1 MRLAVLVA
9 TLLVALLSVSPARAH
24 AMRSVFVEVEEIEP
38 GHASLH
44 VRTSVPDPSLLVHAG
59 EGCEVSLGD
68 ARTEL
73 DRAGTLACEGTLAG
87 HAIDVRGLGPVL
99 GEAVVWVRYADGSTF
114 SHLSTQDSPSWTL
127 PARASGWSVARQY
140 VSLGVLHIL
149 GGYDHLLFLLLLVL
163 TLRSPRAVLLAET
176 CFTLSHSFSFTATA
190 LGWVRVAPAPAE
202 ACIALSLVLVAL
214 DVGRGQDDTQGDET
228 ARSRQ
233 SRRARSIAGLAFLFG
248 LVHGLGFAGGL
259 REIGLP
265 EREVATA
272 LASFAAGVEVGQVA
286 FLAVVLACVHF
297 ARRWTAWP
305 KVELTGAY
313 LGGAVS
319 SFWVI
324 ERVLACF

>member
-1 MRLAVLVA
+1 MRLAILVA
-9 TLLVALLSVSPARAH
+9 TLLVAVLTTGPASAH

-44 VRTSVPDPSLLVHAG
+44 LRTSVPDPSIDVVVGTGCAIVLG
-59 EGCEVSLGD
+59 EASTG
-68 ARTEL
+68 L
-73 DRAGTLACEGTLAG
+73 DRAGTVECEGAMAG
-87 HAIDVRGLGPVL
+87 HSIGVRGLGPVL
-99 GEAVVWVRYADGSTF
+99 GEAVVFVRYADGSTF
-114 SHLSTQDSPSWTL
+114 SHLLTQGAGASSWTM
-127 PARASGWSVARQY
+127 PAHASVMSVARQY
-140 VSLGVLHIL
+140 MQLGVLHIL
-149 GGYDHLLFLLLLVL
+149 GGYDHLVFLLLLVL
-163 TLRSPRAVLLAET
+163 TLRSARAVLLAET

-190 LGWVRVAPAPAE
+190 LGWVHIAAAPAE

-214 DVGRGQDDTQGDET
+214 DVGRVPDGADDA

-233 SRRARSIAGLAFLFG
+233 QRGVAGLAFLFG

-286 FLAVVLACVHF
+286 FLSAVLACVHF
-297 ARRWTAWP
+297 ARRWAVWP
-305 KVELTGAY
+305 KVEVLGAY
-313 LGGAVS
+313 VGGAVS